1 MSKGTGRHYDR
12 QLDKIRR
19 KENKIF
25 ADCEREDRPS
35 TGLTAK
41 VEAKIPAKLVGT
53 MDAAFYKAFQILF
66 EKGTRLLRLTIAEK
80 KLKADRFIRE
90 YYLKEKP
97 DAKRVESFHKSARL
111 GGVAATALATAEGCV
126 LGLLGMGL
134 PDIPILMSLLLRT
147 VYQTALRYGF
157 RYDSQQE
164 RYFIL
169 LLLSAALAKG
179 SERKKYSLL
188 TDQVGQ
194 AIDRGERFSYNLDE
208 QMRET
213 SKALARSMLVAKF
226 IQGTSIVGVVGGL
239 SNFSASRRVAN
250 MADLKYQ
257 RRFLEK
263 KKREC

>member
-1 MSKGTGRHYDR
+1 MAKDSRYYDR
-12 QLDKIRR
+12 QLHKICR
-19 KENKIF
+19 KEDMLF
-25 ADCEREDRPS
+25 ADCEKDDRPS
-35 TGLTAK
+35 TGLMAK
-41 VEAKIPAKLVGT
+41 VEAKIPPMLVNT
-53 MDAAFYKAFQILF
+53 MDEAFYRAFQVLF
-66 EKGTRLLRLTIAEK
+66 EKGTVLLRLTIAEK

-90 YYLKEKP
+90 YYLKEHP

-111 GGVAATALATAEGCV
+111 GGVAATILATLEGCV
-126 LGLLGMGL
+126 LGLLGLGL

-169 LLLSAALAKG
+169 LVLSAALAKG
-179 SERKKYSLL
+179 SVRSEYSLMA
-188 TDQVGQ
+188 DQVGRS
-194 AIDRGERFSYNLDE
+194 IDRGERLSFNLDD

-250 MADLKYQ
+250 MANLKYQ
-257 RRFLEK
+257 KRFLEK
-263 KKREC
+263 KKREM